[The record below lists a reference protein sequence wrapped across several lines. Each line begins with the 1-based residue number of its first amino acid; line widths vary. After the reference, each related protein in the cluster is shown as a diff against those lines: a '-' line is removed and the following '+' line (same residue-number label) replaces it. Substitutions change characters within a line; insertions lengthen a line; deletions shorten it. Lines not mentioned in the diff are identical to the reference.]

1 MFSSS
6 IVLCSDGNCK
16 RILKPDGAYFHREL
30 RGGQLMS
37 APFNTEATY
46 RPSYFTRSAF
56 TTAASGVTLT
66 VRQVV

>member
-1 MFSSS
+1 M
-6 IVLCSDGNCK
+6 
-16 RILKPDGAYFHREL
+16 KPDGAYFHREL